1 MSDTRTSSAEHGE
14 PRRGAHHRNPHS
26 RSDRDDD
33 LGRQSAIQLRFG
45 SETIA
50 DYTLGDA

>member
-14 PRRGAHHRNPHS
+14 PRRGGHHPYPHS
-26 RSDRDDD
+26 SSDRDDD

-45 SETIA
+45 SETIVSA
-50 DYTLGDA
+50 TLGDA